1 MKQQVD
7 SADTSCMTFVCS
19 TNWPL
24 DAHAPL
30 RAGRRLSSSHSIILF
45 FVATFYTLLLGGCGL
60 SVDSLESGASSGQS
74 VAAATTQQIPSI
86 PLRAFQDS
94 LGINLHMNYTDGLY
108 SNPQQVLED
117 LQYIGISNVRDNLI
131 EDQDS
136 IPHRQGLAAEEFLAD
151 NGIKFDY
158 VVAAS
163 ADFQD
168 AIAQPL
174 NYFNAR
180 HPNGIASI
188 EGPNEINN
196 FPVAGPGSNEHNAIA
211 FQMGLCQFVKSTS
224 GLSSIPVF
232 YFTGG
237 SQVSLSSVVS
247 EADFPN
253 THPYAHSGQQPYGW
267 IVQNLVQ
274 SFTDAMP
281 YPSAITE
288 TGYST
293 ALQGNWDAVD
303 EPTQASMILNDLF
316 DAALLGS
323 TRTYLYQLLEAYPN
337 YATNADTAFGIF
349 HYTDGSP
356 KLAAIALHNLSVSIP
371 RDEVSSPQTVS
382 GVLTGLSAS
391 TGKAVALTGSDGSI
405 YLALWDEQTI
415 WNPSTQTAL
424 NPSTQSVSVS
434 IAGKWNVSFFDPETG
449 SSVPL
454 SPSTGSGSSLYTA
467 PVTTHVTFLVFHPT
481 S

>member
-1 MKQQVD
+1 
-7 SADTSCMTFVCS
+7 
-19 TNWPL
+19 
-24 DAHAPL
+24 
-30 RAGRRLSSSHSIILF
+30 
-45 FVATFYTLLLGGCGL
+45 
-60 SVDSLESGASSGQS
+60 
-74 VAAATTQQIPSI
+74 
-86 PLRAFQDS
+86 
-94 LGINLHMNYTDGLY
+94 MNYTDGLY
-108 SNPQQVLED
+108 ANPHQVLQD

-151 NGIKFDY
+151 NGIQFDY
-158 VVAAS
+158 LAAAS

-168 AIAQPL
+168 DVAQPL
-174 NYFNAR
+174 NYFIAR
-180 HPNGIASI
+180 HPSAIASI

-196 FPVAGPGSNEHNAIA
+196 FPVAGPGTNEQNAVA
-211 FQMGLCQFVKSTS
+211 FQTQLYQFVHSTAS
-224 GLSSIPVF
+224 LSYIPVL

-237 SQVSLSSVVS
+237 SQVPLSSLVG
-247 EADFPN
+247 EADLPN

-274 SFTDAMP
+274 SFTDAIP

-323 TRTYLYQLLEAYPN
+323 TRTYLYQLLEAYPD

-382 GVLTGLSAS
+382 GVLTGLPSS
-391 TGKAVALTGSDGSI
+391 TGKALALTGSDGSI

-424 NPSTQSVSVS
+424 NPSTPSVS
-434 IAGKWNVSFFDPETG
+434 ISIDGNWNVSFFDPQTG

-454 SPSTGSGSSLYTA
+454 KPSTGDGGNIYTA
-467 PVTTHVTFLVFHPT
+467 PVTTHVTFLVFHPA